1 MQKFTLLFFSFIL
14 YAVVSYSQSV
24 PSAEHRL
31 REQQYDVEFY
41 FLNLDIEAD
50 SSAISGNVLMKSKS
64 LITGLDTIAVELA
77 SNLLIDSATASLNAG
92 TFMTAEVIRKN
103 TEVNIKLP
111 FTADSNDIIETRI
124 FYHGIPTPST
134 ALNSGFWSSNT
145 PTPHKFS
152 ASPPYNSYTWW
163 PCKQVLTDKAD
174 SSWFF
179 ITTGNSSRALSNG
192 LLTDTVT
199 LPNNKTRWEW
209 KSKYP
214 IDFYNISFVVGSFTE
229 TIQYWH
235 PEGRTDSMALKFY
248 NYTPAPSNLI
258 QNILEVFSN
267 LYGLYPFYSE
277 QLAISKVGLSG
288 GIENQTSISMGADG
302 VAVHEIAHQWWGCN
316 TTCASWND
324 VALNEGFAEY
334 SIAIYEEFETGVSNP
349 SKRINRIT
357 NFEGSATSKPNG
369 SMYGPG
375 DTTSV
380 AGFGNGVFADQA
392 MFYRKAACVYNTLRF
407 EISNDSIFFNGL
419 KNYQTQFSGK
429 AATGKDLKNVMEAAS
444 GKDLTDFFNQWYY
457 GFGYPTFSAK
467 WKQLN
472 NLLSIELTETAS
484 SPKTPLFKTPLE
496 IKIQYSDGDTIIR
509 VYVADSVTNLNFTGS
524 RTVTG
529 LVIDPNQWII
539 NKTGAIVNDPNL
551 SVPSII
557 PEVQYSVYPN
567 PASEYLL
574 IKNDLKK
581 EQITEINL
589 FNLMGKLMLSSYTN
603 ANGKMV
609 LPDLTE
615 GIYFLQ
621 VNRENYFKII
631 IKK

>member
-1 MQKFTLLFFSFIL
+1 MQKFTPLFFSFFL
-14 YAVVSYSQSV
+14 LTVVSYSQSI
-24 PSAEHRL
+24 PSTEHRIREL
-31 REQQYDVEFY
+31 RYDVKFY

-50 SSAISGNVLMKSKS
+50 SPAISGDVLMRSKS
-64 LITGLDTIAVELA
+64 LVTGLDTIAVELA
-77 SNLLIDSATASLNAG
+77 SNLLIDSALASINSG
-92 TFMTAEVIRKN
+92 GFMTAEVLREN
-103 TEVNIKLP
+103 SEVNIKLP
-111 FTADSNDIIETRI
+111 FIADSNDIIETRI
-124 FYHGIPTPST
+124 FYHGNPTPST
-134 ALNSGFWSSNT
+134 ALNSGFWSSNN
-145 PTPHKFS
+145 PSPHKFS
-152 ASPPYNSYTWW
+152 ASPPYNSYSWW

-192 LLTDTVT
+192 LLADTVT
-199 LPNNKTRWEW
+199 LPNNKIRWEW

-229 TIQYWH
+229 TVQYWH
-235 PEGRTDSMALKFY
+235 PESRTDSMALKFY
-248 NYTPAPSNLI
+248 NYTPNPSNLI
-258 QNILEVFSN
+258 QNILDVFSS
-267 LYGLYPFYSE
+267 LYGLYPFYDE
-277 QLAISKVGLSG
+277 QLAISKVDLSG

-334 SIAIYEEFETGVSNP
+334 SIAIYEEFETGISNS

-357 NFEGSATSKPNG
+357 NFEGSAVSKPTG
-369 SMYGPG
+369 SVYGPG
-375 DTTSV
+375 DTSSV

-392 MFYRKAACVYNTLRF
+392 MFYRKAACVYNSLRF
-407 EISNDSIFFNGL
+407 EINNDSIFFNGL
-419 KNYQTQFSGK
+419 KNYQTQFSGR
-429 AATGKDLKNVMEAAS
+429 AATGKDFKNVMEATS

-457 GFGYPTFSAK
+457 GFGYPTFNAR

-484 SPKTPLFKTPLE
+484 SLKTPFFKTPLE
-496 IKIQYSDGDTIIR
+496 IKIQYADGDTIVRI
-509 VYVADSVTNLNFTGS
+509 YVADSVTNLNFVSS

-551 SVPSII
+551 SVQSMV
-557 PEVQYSVYPN
+557 PEPNYSVYPN
-567 PASEYLL
+567 PASAYILV
-574 IKNDLKK
+574 KNDLKK
-581 EQITEINL
+581 EQITEVNL
-589 FNLMGKLMLSSYTN
+589 FNLIGEHVLNGHTD
-603 ANGKMV
+603 ANGKIR

-621 VNRENYFKII
+621 MNRESYFKIV